1 MYFSISNNQ
10 GSLRLKGQA
19 CWALKISGVVPQLV
33 LVDSYILV
41 SLLELKRKW

>member
-10 GSLRLKGQA
+10 GVEAKGPGLLGSEDKGA
-19 CWALKISGVVPQLV
+19 IPQLI

-41 SLLELKRKW
+41 RLLELKRK